1 MINSSFNLST
11 LNSGWQA
18 LLTIFASVCY
28 NMSLLSKKRGST
40 VAHAPSGTSRRVS
53 HPHPR
58 KQLQFMRVC
67 FLTGR
72 NVIILFAFFLLPA
85 LGLTGCRSA
94 PNLPAK
100 SSKEYNDT
108 VRAFYVGLAALQVG
122 DDVRAESELTK
133 ATQLAPDEPASW
145 ANLGLLNLRQRNL
158 DKAAERL
165 EKARTLAPDN
175 SRIHVLL
182 AILESNRG
190 RLAEA
195 ITNLRR
201 SIELDPKNLKALYML
216 AEEIERQNDEAGAD
230 EAQQLYSKI
239 LELQPDN
246 LAVQLEATRIA
257 AKRNDAGTLKTL
269 VARINERSAVWP
281 PEVQQQFKA
290 LQDAAAG
297 VDARAAATRVAFLRN
312 VLVRVPEY
320 RSSLAAVKMSPGE
333 DAEPFTQFIRLENP
347 IFTPAPPDEA
357 LTFNSEPIAEFQSGK
372 WDWIGAIS
380 LNGEGAPTV
389 AVANGREVRLTSGAT
404 LPFPGGA
411 KATPPN
417 AHGILSVDFN
427 YDFKTDL
434 VLAGAGGIRFFKQ
447 DSPNSFIDVTAQTKL
462 PPSVTGFAYLD
473 VWAADIEAD
482 GDMDIIVPALD
493 GVSTELRNN
502 GDGTFTEA
510 HPFEGSKGL
519 RDFLWA
525 DIDADGDADAAL
537 LDSRGLQV
545 YTNERGGQFRA
556 RSMPAEMNT
565 VRAISVADVN
575 NDSVLDLLLLQPDGT
590 IRRLSDKSEGQ
601 EWEMAEITRLSDNA
615 NYLHR
620 ESFRL
625 FAEDLDN
632 NGSLDLM
639 LSIPGPRDKSLC
651 PPQCSTLFA
660 WLSDK
665 DSKFKL
671 LLPPTPETD
680 TLSVADVNGD
690 GRLDLL
696 GISTNSQ
703 ATLVTNRGAKK
714 YHWQQIRPRAKQATG
729 DQRINSFGIGGEME
743 IRSGLLVQKQLITG
757 PLVHFGLGEQQ
768 SADVVRIIWPNGS
781 VRAEF
786 ELKADETILAE
797 QRLKGSC
804 PFLFA
809 YDGKEMK
816 FVKDA
821 VPWSSA
827 IGLRINTIG
836 TARVEATEEWY
847 KIGRDQLVPRDGYY
861 DLRITAELWE
871 TYYYDQLAL
880 VTVDHPVGTEI
891 FVDERFVIPPAKLA
905 ITTVQTPR
913 KIARAVDDTGQ
924 DVTAVVSALD
934 EKYLD
939 TFGRGQYQ
947 GVTRDHYVEID
958 LGEDAPQSGPLFLIA
973 HGWMHPTDSSINV
986 AISQGQNYKPAPLS
1000 LEVPDGHG
1008 GWVVARPNLGF
1019 PAGRKKISL
1028 FDLTDVFRPNTPR
1041 RLRLRTNLE
1050 IFWDKLEWAQTSP
1063 GAELR
1068 TTKLNADVAD
1078 LHYRG
1083 YSVINQPDT
1092 SSPEVPDYN
1101 RIAASKQIWRD
1112 LVGYYT
1118 RFGDVRELLMTA
1130 DDRYV
1135 IMNAGDE
1142 LTFRFKAQPPPPEG
1156 WVRDYLIVGD
1166 GWIKDGDYNSGH
1178 SKTVLP
1184 LPHHDE
1190 QAYTTPPGR
1199 LEDEWVYRRYPQDWQ
1214 TYHTRYIT
1222 PEIFQNALRL
1232 PKRK

>member
-1 MINSSFNLST
+1 MRACFVTSRNACTLS
-11 LNSGWQA
+11 A
-18 LLTIFASVCY
+18 LF
-28 NMSLLSKKRGST
+28 LLS
-40 VAHAPSGTSRRVS
+40 
-53 HPHPR
+53 
-58 KQLQFMRVC
+58 
-67 FLTGR
+67 
-72 NVIILFAFFLLPA
+72 A
-85 LGLTGCRSA
+85 LCLAGCRSA

-158 DKAAERL
+158 DAASERL
-165 EKARTLAPDN
+165 EKARSLAPGN
-175 SRIHVLL
+175 AQIHVLL
-182 AILESNRG
+182 AIIESNRG

-195 ITNLRR
+195 NTNLRKA
-201 SIELDPKNLKALYML
+201 IELDPKNLKALYML
-216 AEEIERQNDEAGAD
+216 AEETERQGDEASSG
-230 EAQQLYSKI
+230 EAQKLLSKI

-246 LAVQLEATRIA
+246 LAVLLEVTRIA
-257 AKRNDAGTLKTL
+257 AKRNDAAALKSL
-269 VARINERSAVWP
+269 IGRINERSAPWP
-281 PEVQQQFKA
+281 AEVQQQLKA
-290 LQDAAAG
+290 LQDAAG
-297 VDARAAATRVAFLRN
+297 GGDTRAAATRVAFLRN

-320 RSSLAAVKMSPGE
+320 RSSLSSVKMSPGE
-333 DAEPFTQFIRLENP
+333 DAEPFTQFLSLENP
-347 IFTPAPPDEA
+347 VFTPAPPDEA
-357 LTFNSEPIAEFQSGK
+357 LTFNAEPITELQSDK

-389 AVANGREVRLTSGAT
+389 AVANGREVRLSTGAT

-411 KATPPN
+411 SATPPA
-417 AHGILSVDFN
+417 AHGVLAVDFN

-434 VLAGAGGIRFFKQ
+434 VLAGAGGIRFFRQ
-447 DSPNSFIDVTAQTKL
+447 DSPNSFVDVTAQTKL
-462 PPSVTGFAYLD
+462 PASATGFSYSGA
-473 VWAADIEAD
+473 WAADVEAD
-482 GDMDIIVPALD
+482 GDMDIIVPARD
-493 GVSTELRNN
+493 GAAAVLRNN

-510 HPFEGSKGL
+510 QLFEGSTGL

-525 DIDADGDADAAL
+525 DLDADGDADAAL
-537 LDSRGLQV
+537 RDSRGLQV
-545 YTNERGGQFRA
+545 YENERGGQFRS
-556 RSMPAEMNT
+556 RSMPPEMRS
-565 VRAISVADVN
+565 VGAVGVADVN
-575 NDSVLDLLLLQPDGT
+575 NDSQLDLLLLQPDGV
-590 IRRLSDKSEGQ
+590 IRRLSDKTEGQ
-601 EWEMAEITRLSDNA
+601 EWEIAEIARVSSSPNFI
-615 NYLHR
+615 
-620 ESFRL
+620 EGSFRL
-625 FAEDLDN
+625 LSADLDN
-632 NGSLDLM
+632 NGSLDLA
-639 LSIPGPRDKSLC
+639 LPLLGPPERLATPPGNLV
-651 PPQCSTLFA
+651 
-660 WLSDK
+660 WLSDAN
-665 DSKFKL
+665 SKFKQV
-671 LLPPTPETD
+671 D
-680 TLSVADVNGD
+680 IAKGARVFSVSDLSGD

-696 GISTNSQ
+696 GLSADGQ
-703 ATLVTNRGAKK
+703 PLRLTNRGSKN
-714 YHWQQIRPRAKQATG
+714 YHWQQVRPRAKEATG
-729 DQRINSFGIGGEME
+729 DQRINSFGVGGEME
-743 IRSGLLVQKQLITG
+743 IRAGLLVQKQLITG

-768 SADVVRIIWPNGS
+768 SVDVVRIVWPNGS

-786 ELKADETILAE
+786 DLKADETILAE

-821 VPWSSA
+821 VPWGSA
-827 IGLRINTIG
+827 IGLRINTLG

-847 KIGRDQLVPRDGYY
+847 KIGRDQLAPREGYY

-880 VTVDHPVGTEI
+880 MTVDHPAGTEI
-891 FVDERFVIPPAKLA
+891 FVDERFVVPPVRPA
-905 ITTVQTPR
+905 ITTVSAPR

-924 DVTAVVSALD
+924 DVTDVVSALD

-947 GVTRDHYVEID
+947 GITRDHYVEID
-958 LGEDAPQSGPLFLIA
+958 LGEDAPQSGPLFLIG

-986 AISQGQNYKPAPLS
+986 AVSQGQNYRAKPLS
-1000 LEVPDGHG
+1000 LEVPDGRG
-1008 GWVVARPNLGF
+1008 GWVVVRPNLGF

-1028 FDLTDVFRPNTPR
+1028 FDLTGVFRPNTPR

-1050 IFWDKLEWAQTSP
+1050 VFWDKLEWAQGLP
-1063 GAELR
+1063 NAQLK
-1068 TTKLNADVAD
+1068 TTRLNPDTAD

-1083 YSVINQPDT
+1083 YSVINRPDT

-1101 RIAASKQIWRD
+1101 RLASSKQIWRD

-1118 RFGDVRELLMTA
+1118 RFGDVRELLLSS

-1142 LTFRFKAQPPPPEG
+1142 LTFRFDAPPPPPAG
-1156 WVRDYLIVGD
+1156 WVRDFVIVGD
-1166 GWIKDGDYNSGH
+1166 GWIKDGDYNSRH

-1184 LPHHDE
+1184 LPYHDE
-1190 QAYTTPPGR
+1190 REYTTTPGR
-1199 LEDEWVYRRYPQDWQ
+1199 LEDELVYRRHPQDWQ

-1222 PEIFQNALRL
+1222 PEVFQNALRP

>member
-1 MINSSFNLST
+1 
-11 LNSGWQA
+11 
-18 LLTIFASVCY
+18 
-28 NMSLLSKKRGST
+28 
-40 VAHAPSGTSRRVS
+40 
-53 HPHPR
+53 
-58 KQLQFMRVC
+58 MRVC

-72 NVIILFAFFLLPA
+72 NVRFLFAFLLLLA
-85 LGLTGCRSA
+85 LSFAGCRSA

-100 SSKEYNDT
+100 SAKEYNDT

-158 DKAAERL
+158 DAAGERL

-195 ITNLRR
+195 ITNLRKA
-201 SIELDPKNLKALYML
+201 IELDPKNLKALYML
-216 AEEIERQNDEAGAD
+216 AEETERQGDEASTS
-230 EAQQLYSKI
+230 EAQKLFSKI

-257 AKRNDAGTLKTL
+257 AKRNDAETLKGL
-269 VARINERSAVWP
+269 VARINERAGAWP

-290 LQDAAAG
+290 LQDAASG
-297 VDARAAATRVAFLRN
+297 VDARAAATRIAFLRN

-347 IFTPAPPDEA
+347 VFTPAPPDEA
-357 LTFNSEPIAEFQSGK
+357 LTFKAEPIPELQQAK
-372 WDWIGAIS
+372 WNWVGAIS
-380 LNGEGAPTV
+380 LNGEDAP
-389 AVANGREVRLTSGAT
+389 AIIVANGREVRLSTGAV
-404 LPFPGGA
+404 LPFPGNVQAYSPG
-411 KATPPN
+411 P
-417 AHGILSVDFN
+417 HGVLPIDFN
-427 YDFKTDL
+427 YDFKIDL
-434 VLAGAGGIRFFKQ
+434 VLAGGGGLRFFRQ
-447 DSPNSFIDVTAQTKL
+447 ESPASFVDVTAQTKL
-462 PPSVTGFAYLD
+462 PASLKDDTYDGA
-473 VWAADIEAD
+473 WAADLDAD
-482 GDMDIIVPALD
+482 GDMDIIV
-493 GVSTELRNN
+493 STNGEAIELRNN

-510 HPFEGSKGL
+510 RPFGEHTEL
-519 RDFLWA
+519 RDFVWA
-525 DIDADGDADAAL
+525 DFDADGDADAATFGAL
-537 LDSRGLQV
+537 GIQV
-545 YTNERGGQFRA
+545 FANERGGQFRPRA
-556 RSMPAEMNT
+556 MPPETRAKPEEDST

-575 NDSVLDLLLLQPDGT
+575 NDSQLDLLFLYSDGI
-590 IRRLSDKSEGQ
+590 IRRLSDKAEGQ
-601 EWEMAEITRLSDNA
+601 DWEVAELARVSDFPITPDRI
-615 NYLHR
+615 YQ
-620 ESFRL
+620 L
-625 FAEDLDN
+625 FSTDLDN
-632 NGSLDLM
+632 NGSLDLV
-639 LSIPGPRDKSLC
+639 LSLHPSPVTVGGSAENLV
-651 PPQCSTLFA
+651 
-660 WLSDK
+660 WLSDANG
-665 DSKFKL
+665 SFKRIKSA
-671 LLPPTPETD
+671 EGSRA
-680 TLSVADVNGD
+680 LSIADLNGD
-690 GRLDLL
+690 GKLDLL
-696 GISTNSQ
+696 GLSAEWQ
-703 ATLVTNRGAKK
+703 PVRLTNRSSKN
-714 YHWQQIRPRAKQATG
+714 YHWQAVRPRAKQATG

-757 PLVHFGLGEQQ
+757 PLVHFGLGEQTN
-768 SADVVRIIWPNGS
+768 ADVVRIIWPNGS

-786 ELKADETILAE
+786 DLKADETILAE

-880 VTVDHPVGTEI
+880 MTVDHPTGTEI

-905 ITTVQTPR
+905 ITTVSTPH
-913 KIARAVDDTGQ
+913 KIARAVDDNGQ
-924 DVTAVVSALD
+924 DVTEVVSELD

-947 GVTRDHYVEID
+947 GITRDHYVEID
-958 LGEDAPQSGPLFLIA
+958 LGEDARQSGPLFLIA

-1000 LEVPDGHG
+1000 LEVPDGRG

-1028 FDLTDVFRPNTPR
+1028 IDLTNVFRPNTPR

-1063 GAELR
+1063 GAELL
-1068 TTKLNADVAD
+1068 TTKLNPDVAD

-1083 YSVINQPDT
+1083 YSVINQPNA

-1101 RIAASKQIWRD
+1101 RIASSKQIWRD

-1118 RFGDVRELLMTA
+1118 RFGDVRELLMAA

-1142 LTFRFKAQPPPPEG
+1142 MTFRFPAQPPPPEG
-1156 WVRDYLIVGD
+1156 WVRDYLIIGD

-1184 LPHHDE
+1184 LPYHDE
-1190 QAYTTPPGR
+1190 QEYTTRPGR
-1199 LEDEWVYRRYPQDWQ
+1199 LEDELIYHRYPQDWQ

-1222 PEIFQNALRL
+1222 PEIFQNALR
-1232 PKRK
+1232 PPR

>member
-1 MINSSFNLST
+1 MRFRT
-11 LNSGWQA
+11 LPSCQ
-18 LLTIFASVCY
+18 LFFLFV
-28 NMSLLSKKRGST
+28 SLL
-40 VAHAPSGTSRRVS
+40 
-53 HPHPR
+53 
-58 KQLQFMRVC
+58 
-67 FLTGR
+67 
-72 NVIILFAFFLLPA
+72 LPNM
-85 LGLTGCRSA
+85 LGCRST
-94 PNLPAK
+94 PKLPAK
-100 SSKEYNDT
+100 SAKEYNET

-158 DKAAERL
+158 DAAGERL

-195 ITNLRR
+195 INNLRKA
-201 SIELDPKNLKALYML
+201 IELDEKNLKALYML
-216 AEEIERQNDEAGAD
+216 AEETERQNDEASTD
-230 EAQQLYSKI
+230 EAQKLFSKI

-257 AKRNDAGTLKTL
+257 AKRNDAATLKTL
-269 VARINERSAVWP
+269 VARINERSGAWP
-281 PEVQQQFKA
+281 PEVQQQFKS
-290 LQDAAAG
+290 LQETAAG
-297 VDARAAATRVAFLRN
+297 GDARAAATRVAFLRN

-320 RSSLAAVKMSPGE
+320 RSSLAAVKLSPGE
-333 DAEPFTQFIRLENP
+333 DAEPFTQFLRLENP
-347 IFTPAPPDEA
+347 VFTPAPPDETLA
-357 LTFNSEPIAEFQSGK
+357 FNAEPIPEFQSGK
-372 WDWIGAIS
+372 WDWVGAIS
-380 LNGEGAPTV
+380 LNGEDAATV
-389 AVANGREVRLTSGAT
+389 LVANGREVRLMNGAT

-411 KATPPN
+411 KAVPP
-417 AHGILSVDFN
+417 APHGVLAVDFN
-427 YDFKTDL
+427 YDFKNDL
-434 VLAGAGGIRFFKQ
+434 VLAGAAGVRLFKQ
-447 DSPNSFIDVTAQTKL
+447 DAPNKFTDVTAQTKL
-462 PPSVTGFAYLD
+462 PAALTNATYGGA
-473 VWAADIEAD
+473 WAADVEAD
-482 GDMDIIVPALD
+482 GDMDIVL
-493 GVSTELRNN
+493 GGEGQTVVLRNN
-502 GDGTFTEA
+502 GDGTFQEIK
-510 HPFEGSKGL
+510 PFEGAASA
-519 RDFLWA
+519 DNFIWA

-537 LDSRGLQV
+537 LGERGLQV
-545 YTNERGGQFRA
+545 YANERGSQFRPRA
-556 RSMPAEMNT
+556 MPAKAST
-565 VRAISVADVN
+565 VKAISVADVN

-590 IRRLSDKSEGQ
+590 IRRLSNKAEGQ
-601 EWEMAEITRLSDNA
+601 EWEMAEIATLLTPLNTEPRAS
-615 NYLHR
+615 Y
-620 ESFRL
+620 EF
-625 FAEDLDN
+625 FASDLDN
-632 NGSLDLM
+632 NGGLDL
-639 LSIPGPRDKSLC
+639 LLQATINDRPEEKSDGDPFQVSPGK
-651 PPQCSTLFA
+651 TGAYFI
-660 WLSDK
+660 WLSDQK
-665 DSKFKL
+665 SNFQEMAA
-671 LLPPTPETD
+671 PTGAHIFSAAEM
-680 TLSVADVNGD
+680 NGD

-696 GISTNSQ
+696 GLSPEGRPIR
-703 ATLVTNRGAKK
+703 LTNRGSKN

-757 PLVHFGLGEQQ
+757 PLVHFGLGEQT
-768 SADVVRIIWPNGS
+768 SADVVRIVWPNGS

-786 ELKADETILAE
+786 DLKADETILAE

-809 YDGKEMK
+809 YDGHEMK

-827 IGLRINTIG
+827 IGLRINTLG
-836 TARVEATEEWY
+836 TARIEATEEWY

-880 VTVDHPVGTEI
+880 MTVDHPSGTEI

-905 ITTVQTPR
+905 ITTVNTPR
-913 KIARAVDDTGQ
+913 KIARATDDTGQ
-924 DVTAVVSALD
+924 DVTEIVSALD

-947 GVTRDHYVEID
+947 GITRDHYVEID
-958 LGEDAPQSGPLFLIA
+958 LGDDAPQSGPLFLIA

-986 AISQGQNYKPAPLS
+986 AVSQGQNYKAAPLS
-1000 LEVPDGHG
+1000 LEVPDGRG

-1050 IFWDKLEWAQTSP
+1050 IFWDKLEWAQSLP
-1063 GAELR
+1063 DAQLR

-1083 YSVINQPDT
+1083 YSVINQPNT

-1101 RIAASKQIWRD
+1101 RIASSKQIWRD
-1112 LVGYYT
+1112 LIGYYT
-1118 RFGDVRELLMTA
+1118 RFGDVRELLQQA

-1142 LTFRFKAQPPPPEG
+1142 MTFRFPAQAPPPAG
-1156 WVRDYLIVGD
+1156 WVRDFVIVGD
-1166 GWIKDGDYNSGH
+1166 GWIKDGDYNSRH

-1184 LPHHDE
+1184 LPYHDE

-1199 LEDEWVYRRYPQDWQ
+1199 LEDEVVYRRYSQDWQ

-1222 PEIFQNALRL
+1222 PEVFQNALR
-1232 PKRK
+1232 PPRQK